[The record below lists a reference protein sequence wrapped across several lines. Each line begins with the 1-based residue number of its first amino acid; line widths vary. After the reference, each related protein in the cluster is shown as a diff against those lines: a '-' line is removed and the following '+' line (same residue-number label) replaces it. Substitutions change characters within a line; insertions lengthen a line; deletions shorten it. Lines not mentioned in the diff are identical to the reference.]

1 MRLCCSE
8 ELTRILSYAREE
20 ALRTGHR
27 AMGADHVVLGILRH
41 AGNKACILLKALNI
55 DTSEFKLELDRL
67 LFRDTPLQYHD
78 SVVPHISTERMVSL
92 AGYEALRCGTDCVSA
107 IHLLLAAAR
116 DSSCFTSCLLYSKGV
131 DYDILR
137 FEAESRDL
145 LRPESREMP
154 QIGRDEI
161 EKTFGA
167 VSDRLLSL
175 YSTEGSNV
183 RYLS

>member
-1 MRLCCSE
+1 M
-8 ELTRILSYAREE
+8 
-20 ALRTGHR
+20 
-27 AMGADHVVLGILRH
+27 
-41 AGNKACILLKALNI
+41 
-55 DTSEFKLELDRL
+55 
-67 LFRDTPLQYHD
+67 
-78 SVVPHISTERMVSL
+78 SL

>member
-1 MRLCCSE
+1 MQLSFSE

-41 AGNKACILLKALNI
+41 AGNRACTLLRDLDI
-55 DTSEFKLELDRL
+55 DPAEFKLELDSL
-67 LFRDTPLQYHD
+67 LFRNSPLQYHD
-78 SVVPHISTERMVSL
+78 PVVPHISLERMMSL
-92 AGYEALRCGTDCVSA
+92 AGYEALRCGSGCVSA
-107 IHLLLAAAR
+107 IHLLLAASR
-116 DSSCFTSCLLYSKGV
+116 DSSCCSTGLLYSRGL

-137 FEAESRDL
+137 FEAESRGL
-145 LRPESREMP
+145 LRPESREV
-154 QIGRDEI
+154 QEIGRDEI

-183 RYLS
+183 KYLS